1 MKLLTQIKLYLNSQ
15 KGVSVL
21 FAVMIMSV
29 ILSIA
34 LGTSSLLVQQTKM
47 MREIGHSVITFYV
60 ADTGI
65 EDVLYKDKLCYP
77 PDCATSSPPAFCTI
91 ACEGLPNGYASS
103 SILANGARYDVEF
116 NTSTDESVIIK
127 SMGTYKGNGRALQLI
142 R

>member
-1 MKLLTQIKLYLNSQ
+1 MRLLAQIRIYFNSQ

-47 MREIGHSVITFYV
+47 VREIGHSVITFYV

-65 EDVLYKDKLCYP
+65 EDILYQDKLCYP
-77 PDCATSSPPAFCTI
+77 PDCSTSSPPAFCTA
-91 ACEGLPNGYASS
+91 ACEGLSNGYTAFST
-103 SILANGARYDVEF
+103 LGNGARYDIEF
-116 NTSTDESVIIK
+116 NTSTDDSVIIK
-127 SMGTYKGNGRALQLI
+127 SIGTYKGNGRALQLI